1 MSTDNYKTNDFAL
14 AVSLLCLGFNI
25 ISLDKTN
32 PRRVY
37 FIYEHSGA
45 LEDAISDF
53 WSNKVT
59 VNPKTFLST
68 QKELKARVFSD
79 QL

>member
-1 MSTDNYKTNDFAL
+1 MNADNYKTNDFAL
-14 AVSLLCLGFNI
+14 AVTLLCYGFNI
-25 ISLDKTN
+25 LELDRTN

-37 FIYEHSGA
+37 FIYNQSEA
-45 LEDAISDF
+45 LESAVSDF
-53 WSNKVT
+53 WDNKLT

-79 QL
+79 